1 MEFQQS
7 TNPFHIIYLRLKSI
21 EDILSR
27 MSSRAESVETSQV
40 KYYTI
45 AEAAKK
51 LGVAK
56 ITLYRNCAAGKIPCK
71 KIGTR
76 TLIPESFVNK

>member
-7 TNPFHIIYLRLKSI
+7 TNPFDIIFLRLKSI

-27 MSSRAESVETSQV
+27 MSSRAESVETSRV
-40 KYYTI
+40 KYYTV

-51 LGVAK
+51 LGVAE
-56 ITLYRNCAAGKIPCK
+56 ITLYRNMKTGKIPFK
-71 KIGTR
+71 EIGSR
-76 TLIPESFVNK
+76 KMIPSSFVDR